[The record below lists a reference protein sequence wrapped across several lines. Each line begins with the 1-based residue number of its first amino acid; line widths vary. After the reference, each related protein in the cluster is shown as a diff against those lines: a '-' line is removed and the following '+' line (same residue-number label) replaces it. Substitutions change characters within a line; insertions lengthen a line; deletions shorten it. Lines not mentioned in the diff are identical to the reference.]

1 MIPPTYD
8 YSVALLVRTYKSALL
23 AISAELSRLDL
34 SAMSRANSRAALA
47 EVAAILRGLNAES
60 AEWVAKHITQAATD
74 GVALAIVNLGAA
86 ETLEEAQ
93 KIVKFNRIN
102 REFVASAV
110 ADTQADLLAVT
121 QNVDRRV
128 KLAIRQATADS
139 MRANL
144 TRGINGNRTLNAD
157 ILARMKKTL
166 GSAVD
171 TGIVD
176 SSMRR
181 WAPEKYIQMLT
192 RTKMSHT
199 HREATMNEAIS
210 RGAYYATVSRH
221 GAKDACAKYEGTIVK
236 LVPEATG
243 SYLFIGDI
251 PKRELFHPCC
261 RHTLSPLRDP
271 EEVRRLE
278 KEMGRTDGDT

>member
-1 MIPPTYD
+1 MTAPIPTYD
-8 YSVALLVRTYKSALL
+8 YEVAALVRAYKSAIL
-23 AISAELSRLDL
+23 AISGELSRLDL
-34 SAMSRANSRAALA
+34 TAMSRANSKAALA
-47 EVAAILRGLNAES
+47 EVAAILRSLNAES
-60 AEWVAKHITQAATD
+60 AEWVAKHIPLAAMD
-74 GVALAIVNLGAA
+74 GVALAIVQLGAA
-86 ETLEEAQ
+86 QTLEEAQ

-157 ILARMKKTL
+157 ILQRMRTTL

-176 SSMRR
+176 SVGRR
-181 WAPEKYIQMLT
+181 WAPENYVKMLT
-192 RTKMSHT
+192 RTKMAAT
-199 HREATMNEAIS
+199 QRESTINEAVG
-210 RGAYYATVSRH
+210 RGAYYGVISKHNAIDKCRE
-221 GAKDACAKYEGTIVK
+221 YEGMIVK
-236 LVPEATG
+236 LTPDAPG
-243 SYLFIGDI
+243 NYRYIGDLPRNEI
-251 PKRELFHPCC
+251 FHPCC
-261 RHTLSPLRDP
+261 KHVVTAIRDP
-271 EEVRRLE
+271 KLLE
-278 KEMGRTDGDT
+278 Q

>member
-1 MIPPTYD
+1 MAALIPEPTYD
-8 YSVALLVRTYKSALL
+8 YEVAVLVRAYRNALL
-23 AISAELSRLDL
+23 AITAELSRLDL
-34 SAMSRANSRAALA
+34 TAMSRANAKAALA
-47 EVAAILRGLNAES
+47 EVAVILRGLNAES
-60 AEWVAKHITQAATD
+60 AEWVTKHITQAATD

-93 KIVKFNRIN
+93 KIAKFNRIN

-157 ILARMKKTL
+157 ILQRMQKTL

-171 TGIVD
+171 TGIID
-176 SSMRR
+176 AAGRR
-181 WAPEKYIQMLT
+181 WAPEAYVKMLT
-192 RTKMSHT
+192 RTKMAAT
-199 HREATMNEAIS
+199 QRESTINEAVG
-210 RGAYYATVSRH
+210 RGAYYGVISKHNAVDKCRQ
-221 GAKDACAKYEGTIVK
+221 YEGMIVK
-236 LVPEATG
+236 LTPDAPGEYRYVGDLPRG
-243 SYLFIGDI
+243 SI
-251 PKRELFHPCC
+251 FHPNC
-261 RHTLSPLRDP
+261 RHIVTAIRDP
-271 EEVRRLE
+271 KLLE
-278 KEMGRTDGDT
+278 R

>member
-1 MIPPTYD
+1 MIAPPTYD
-8 YSVALLVRTYKSALL
+8 YEVAVLVRAYKSAIL

-34 SAMSRANSRAALA
+34 TDLSRANSRAALA
-47 EVAAILRGLNAES
+47 EVAAILRSLNAES
-60 AEWVAKHITQAATD
+60 ADWVAKHIPLAATD
-74 GVALAIVNLGAA
+74 GVALAIVQLGAA
-86 ETLEEAQ
+86 DTLEDAQ

-128 KLAIRQATADS
+128 KMAVRQATADS

-166 GSAVD
+166 GSAID

-176 SSMRR
+176 AAGRR
-181 WAPEKYIQMLT
+181 WRPETYVEMLT
-192 RTKMSHT
+192 RTKMAAT
-199 HREATMNEAIS
+199 QRESTINEAVG
-210 RGAYYATVSRH
+210 RGAYYGVISKHNAVDKCRE
-221 GAKDACAKYEGTIVK
+221 YEGMIVK
-236 LVPEATG
+236 LTPDAPGEWRYV
-243 SYLFIGDI
+243 GDLPRNEI
-251 PKRELFHPCC
+251 FHPCC
-261 RHTLSPLRDP
+261 AHVVTAVRDP
-271 EEVRRLE
+271 KILE
-278 KEMGRTDGDT
+278 R